1 MINIADLNE
10 KNGFFEHARAFA
22 LMVLSFLL
30 LEI

>member
-10 KNGFFEHARAFA
+10 QNGFFEHVGACN
-22 LMVLSFLL
+22 LLVLSLLL